1 MERRCITTAIAKF
14 GFSIGAWSRQTIPQR
29 DGLPLLGP
37 YVARV
42 MQPLQL
48 SGDSM
53 RPHAFTCAIAL
64 ALCALAS
71 CGRDADRD
79 MSKDLSRA
87 TPPPRTTTTAPANTP
102 ANVGAPTQAEKRDGA
117 NPQQ

>member
-1 MERRCITTAIAKF
+1 
-14 GFSIGAWSRQTIPQR
+14 
-29 DGLPLLGP
+29 
-37 YVARV
+37 
-42 MQPLQL
+42 
-48 SGDSM
+48 M

-87 TPPPRTTTTAPANTP
+87 APPPQPATTTAAPPNTP
-102 ANVGAPTQAEKRDGA
+102 ANIGTPSQAEKQEGS
-117 NPQQ
+117 NPQQGQVDPKQPEQRRDFQKTN